1 MNIQELT
8 NRIKEIS
15 LNHNEVNSFHIG
27 NTWNQAVGKSSDVYP
42 AVWQEM
48 PILISYGLAG
58 TKKYTFSLDVLML
71 PKQDDLD
78 DELYKQSQCEVIAD
92 ELILAFQKYIKN
104 AGVLTIDG
112 LTVKNLNADIAC
124 GVRLDIV
131 FNTNRECDLDGDFK
145 EVMVK
150 L

>member
-1 MNIQELT
+1 MNIQQLT
-8 NRIKEIS
+8 DRLKEIC
-15 LNHNEVNSFHIG
+15 LNHNDVKSYNIG
-27 NTWNQAVGKSSDVYP
+27 NTWDQATGKGDIYP

-58 TKKYTFSLDVLML
+58 TKKYTFSLDILAL
-71 PKQDDLD
+71 PKQDDVI
-78 DELYKQSQCEVIAD
+78 DELNKQSQCEVIAD

-104 AGVLTIDG
+104 AGVITIDG
-112 LTVKNLNADIAC
+112 LTVKNINADIAC

-145 EVMVK
+145 EVMIK